1 MWPCV
6 DTPRNDT
13 HKKQTSLNL
22 KTRPRHV
29 GHLVGRGPK
38 VKGSIP
44 AVSVSGN
51 ERIQQK
57 KWLALI
63 SCVHRVHNIQIY
75 RVNMH

>member
-6 DTPRNDT
+6 VRPRNGT
-13 HKKQTSLNL
+13 HKKQTSLKL
-22 KTRPRHV
+22 KTRPGQV

-38 VKGSIP
+38 IKGSIP

-63 SCVHRVHNIQIY
+63 SCVHRDHNIQID
-75 RVNMH
+75 RVNMY